1 MQRAAMGTEVEA
13 YRAATWACDPVH
25 QHGGWMGGRGVARWQ
40 EWVWGEIGSIALGK
54 VGSFVKVVS

>member
-1 MQRAAMGTEVEA
+1 MEA